1 MESLPIRRDFSIVV
15 AGTSAHGA
23 TPHLGRD
30 AIVAASAITVQLQT
44 VVSRVQDP
52 LQPLKLVVRTVR
64 AGKEYNIICGFSSSL
79 GSLRWDSRRDRSSS
93 MHILSAFT
101 HGMWWWFLSRCS
113 WSASSR
119 PGIPFAISP
128 VACLTTNGKIP

>member
-52 LQPLKLVVRTVR
+52 LQPLKLTVRTVR
-64 AGKEYNIICGFSSSL
+64 AGKEYNIICDRAELG
-79 GSLRWDSRRDRSSS
+79 GSLCAPDEAAFARAAGEMERIALRTAEGMGCTAALMFTGTKEERS
-93 MHILSAFT
+93 
-101 HGMWWWFLSRCS
+101 
-113 WSASSR
+113 
-119 PGIPFAISP
+119 
-128 VACLTTNGKIP
+128 